1 MRRRTAVNVFTAV
14 LAAVGAAGVA
24 YVVIRRKPA
33 QQTTQTKPPGDY
45 TIVPPPPDALWLKVS
60 AAPEGAL
67 DSGQWFADWF
77 NQQGMQG
84 SDQTAEQRTRLIAAL
99 VALGADA
106 QGFVRWR
113 PSSLGR
119 LTAMSIAD
127 QFERETGRGA
137 SIIGTG
143 LTKFSLLADRLPD
156 NPVGVLSL

>member
-1 MRRRTAVNVFTAV
+1 MRRRTAVNLFTGA
-14 LAAVGAAGVA
+14 LAGVSAAGVA
-24 YVVIRRKPA
+24 YVVMRRKPA
-33 QQTTQTKPPGDY
+33 QEPVSSKPPGDY
-45 TIVPPPPDALWLKVS
+45 TYVPPPPDALWLKVS

-113 PSSLGR
+113 PGSMGR

-127 QFERETGRGA
+127 QFEREAGRGA
-137 SIIGTG
+137 TIAGNG
-143 LTKFSLLADRLPD
+143 LKKFSLLADTLPD
-156 NPVGVLSL
+156 NPVRVLSL